1 MDLGE
6 EKLAFARRFGTTI
19 DQCERGRSGS
29 SDSDL
34 TNGRVDYAIDAIG
47 LRRTKEQIL
56 RPTINGLFRSS
67 VEEAPGIKP
76 PKTQAILERSLFIGS
91 RNLTRTSGGDWPNQ
105 EVAGPTKNRLIC

>member
-67 VEEAPGIKP
+67 VEEAPGITP
-76 PKTQAILERSLFIGS
+76 PKSQAILKRASSSAAGILPARAAATGRIKKLQVLPRIG
-91 RNLTRTSGGDWPNQ
+91 
-105 EVAGPTKNRLIC
+105 